1 MVSVLGRVL
10 RCTILIIIIIILG
23 LIIAVSARPCDER
36 SCVEQE
42 TSKRGT
48 KAVWNGYKRR
58 NGDLLLNKQ
67 LIDTYEV
74 CSAKQFSI
82 K

>member
-1 MVSVLGRVL
+1 MKLLVRSWCEAGAKLQFTNNDNDASLGDPDWRACWGVYYVV
-10 RCTILIIIIIILG
+10 LG

-48 KAVWNGYKRR
+48 KAVW
-58 NGDLLLNKQ
+58 
-67 LIDTYEV
+67 
-74 CSAKQFSI
+74 C
-82 K
+82 